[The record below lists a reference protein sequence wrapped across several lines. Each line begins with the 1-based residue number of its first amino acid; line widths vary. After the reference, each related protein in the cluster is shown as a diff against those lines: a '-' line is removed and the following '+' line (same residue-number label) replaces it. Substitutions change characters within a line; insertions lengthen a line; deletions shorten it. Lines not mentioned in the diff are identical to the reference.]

1 MKPPPT
7 SAWGRLRLR
16 GHCRPEDPAQAR
28 NGLVGGFDAHITGSR
43 LRQTTSVFYSRATA
57 EALRAICD
65 LDLSYIESV
74 EPAALGETAKLRYV
88 TLLYVFRGEIS
99 KNAVPLIL
107 RPLMLP

>member
-1 MKPPPT
+1 MRFGAIGKKMKPPPT

-88 TLLYVFRGEIS
+88 TLLYVLGGKSR
-99 KNAVPLIL
+99 K
-107 RPLMLP
+107 MD